1 MTKLR
6 VVNARTP
13 EQWAEI
19 IQAAWQDSVKG
30 IMDVGL
36 KLSNSREELGTAEF
50 WKMARAKLGYSDA
63 AVKQLIQVGTDTR
76 LMEALETVTLG
87 NGLPA
92 SWTILY
98 ALTRLTNEQFQ
109 RGLDTGIIHAGMERK
124 DVSLLKPPKE
134 KQQPPSEPVLTGRE
148 LIEHHAFEARKQIVT
163 ALREFNYAEQLEF
176 IALVRFQLDDLE
188 KSRKAA

>member
-1 MTKLR
+1 
-6 VVNARTP
+6 VNARTA

-50 WKMARAKLGYSDA
+50 WKMIREKLRYPGST
-63 AVKQLIQVGTDTR
+63 VRQLIQIGTDTR
-76 LMEALETVTLG
+76 LMDVDMST
-87 NGLPA
+87 LPA
-92 SWTILY
+92 SWGTLY
-98 ALTRLTNEQFQ
+98 ALARLTDQQFK
-109 RGLDTGIIHAGMERK
+109 RGLDTGIIHASMERK
-124 DVSLLKPPKE
+124 DVALLKPPKE
-134 KQQPPSEPVLTGRE
+134 VKTAQPKGPPLTGRE